1 MDIISASDI
10 IIPVMGIT
18 GSGKSTFIARCTGDT
33 SGIGHTLQS
42 HTKDV
47 DIIRLDYKGHTIRL
61 VDTPGF
67 DDSRSD
73 LDDSHILKEIA
84 SWLVIAY
91 SQTPPLLLSG
101 IIYLHPINEAG
112 GRMRG
117 SARNNLKMFQAM
129 CGNEPLSSVVLA
141 TTMWGKID
149 EAKGQKTQEQLSEQ
163 YWNTMIDAGSKVI
176 RHDDT
181 KESAL
186 RIIDHIISRKTQVGL
201 KMQKQLV
208 EGDLTVED
216 TDAGQ
221 ELKSKVTQER
231 AKTDEKLRDVKED
244 LEQALAESDNASANE
259 LLDEQRKFESLIKA
273 KDAELKSM
281 KIKAEQLHKE
291 KLEALAAA
299 ERDREK
305 RRMEHDA
312 RIAALKKD
320 LESVRGKQMELQR
333 QPAPPDY
340 ASATLAQQN
349 QVLMMELRK
358 HEQQREI
365 ERFQGEQKMMAI
377 ELKRYEEQREYER
390 YQGAQTV
397 QAQYHQEATELQR
410 ESLKHAKRGVN
421 WAAVGGVAGTAA
433 VLACNVM

>member
-1 MDIISASDI
+1 M
-10 IIPVMGIT
+10 
-18 GSGKSTFIARCTGDT
+18 
-33 SGIGHTLQS
+33 
-42 HTKDV
+42 
-47 DIIRLDYKGHTIRL
+47 DYKGHTIRL

-281 KIKAEQLHKE
+281 KIKAEQLHTE

>member
-1 MDIISASDI
+1 
-10 IIPVMGIT
+10 
-18 GSGKSTFIARCTGDT
+18 
-33 SGIGHTLQS
+33 
-42 HTKDV
+42 
-47 DIIRLDYKGHTIRL
+47 
-61 VDTPGF
+61 
-67 DDSRSD
+67 
-73 LDDSHILKEIA
+73 
-84 SWLVIAY
+84 
-91 SQTPPLLLSG
+91 
-101 IIYLHPINEAG
+101 
-112 GRMRG
+112 MRG

>member
-1 MDIISASDI
+1 M
-10 IIPVMGIT
+10 
-18 GSGKSTFIARCTGDT
+18 
-33 SGIGHTLQS
+33 
-42 HTKDV
+42 
-47 DIIRLDYKGHTIRL
+47 DYKGHTIRL

>member
-1 MDIISASDI
+1 
-10 IIPVMGIT
+10 
-18 GSGKSTFIARCTGDT
+18 
-33 SGIGHTLQS
+33 
-42 HTKDV
+42 
-47 DIIRLDYKGHTIRL
+47 LDYKGHTIRL

-73 LDDSHILKEIA
+73 LDDSYILKEIA
-84 SWLVIAY
+84 RWLVVAY
-91 SQTPPLLLSG
+91 SQKPPLLLSG

-117 SARNNLKMFQAM
+117 SAQNNLKMFQAM
-129 CGNEPLSSVVLA
+129 CGQEPLSSVVLA

-163 YWNTMIDAGSKVI
+163 YWNTMIDAGSSVI
-176 RHDDT
+176 RQDDT

-186 RIIDHIISRKTQVGL
+186 RIIDHIISRKSQVGL

-221 ELKSKVTQER
+221 ELKSKAIQER
-231 AKTDEKLRDVKED
+231 AKTDEKLRDVKDD

-281 KIKAEQLHKE
+281 KIKAEQLYKE

-305 RRMEHDA
+305 RRVEHDEK
-312 RIAALKKD
+312 IAALKKD
-320 LESVRGKQMELQR
+320 LESVQGKQMQLQC
-333 QPAPPDY
+333 QPVPPDY

-349 QVLMMELRK
+349 QALMMELRK
-358 HEQQREI
+358 YEQQREI
-365 ERFQGEQKMMAI
+365 ERFQGEQKMIAM
-377 ELKRYEEQREYER
+377 ELKMHEEQREYER

-421 WAAVGGVAGTAA
+421 WTAVGGVAGTAA